1 MDNHVNIHIG
11 GNAVENMTAELRVS
25 QQPPVLSGGGRR
37 EGGESVQSVSV
48 RLERRLFWS
57 GLYSLQSS
65 ALISSASPDFLVWCP
80 GDWRVSCVAR
90 RQSSSEELQLRWDWT
105 GPQPQSG
112 QLSALVSSQEET
124 MQRTGPSGPGEHRN
138 RATEESWNNS
148 LESNNFSFVMSLRQ
162 SSHLPLSS
170 RGFLW

>member
-1 MDNHVNIHIG
+1 MQWKIWLQSWEFPSNLLSCL
-11 GNAVENMTAELRVS
+11 VE
-25 QQPPVLSGGGRR
+25 GGGRR
-37 EGGESVQSVSV
+37 EEGESVQSVSV